1 MKNKLQNLAA
11 LASQNYA
18 RLGVAAGTALMA
30 VSSHAAGTGID
41 SLFDEIDL
49 AGISAKVLALALIIV
64 GIALVI
70 KGPSIVKRIVAK
82 I

>member
-1 MKNKLQNLAA
+1 MKNKLQNLVA

-30 VSSHAAGTGID
+30 VSSHAAGPMD
-41 SLFDEIDL
+41 ALFDEIDL
-49 AGISAKVLALALIIV
+49 AGIATKIGALALVIV

-70 KGPSIVKRIVAK
+70 KGPAVVKRIIAK